1 MTAGSTG
8 DNSEYDDRPDCPPP
22 ADVVRAYRH
31 LLPQT
36 GRALDL
42 ACGLGGNALVL
53 AHCGLQ
59 TEAWDWNADAL
70 RQLATNAARL
80 NLAITTRQRDVEAAP
95 PAAEQFD
102 VITVSHFL
110 HRPTLAALR
119 RAVRPGGLIL
129 YQTFRDERVNTTGPR
144 NPDYLLK
151 DNELLQLFAGFMVR
165 AYRDEGRIGRPAFGW
180 RNKAMIV
187 AQRPAHSE
195 ASEA

>member
-1 MTAGSTG
+1 MTTGSTG
-8 DNSEYDDRPDCPPP
+8 DNTENDLPDCPPP
-22 ADVVRAYRH
+22 ADVVRAHRH
-31 LLPQT
+31 LLPPAGQ
-36 GRALDL
+36 ALDL
-42 ACGLGGNALVL
+42 ACGLGGSALVL

-59 TEAWDWNADAL
+59 TEAWDRNADAL
-70 RQLATNAARL
+70 RQLAANAARL
-80 NLAITTRQRDVEAAP
+80 DLAVTVRQRDVEAAP

-102 VITVSHFL
+102 VIAVSHFL

-129 YQTFRDERVNTTGPR
+129 YQTFRDERVIAAGPR

-165 AYRDEGRIGRPAFGW
+165 AYRDEGCIGRTAFGW

-187 AQRPAHSE
+187 AQRPVHSRCP
-195 ASEA
+195 